1 MLWLPAAEI
10 VENVKNG
17 QKLSFRPSLEELT
30 CEEEVVNL
38 MRRCWA
44 EEAADRPDFHALKTA
59 VRKINR

>member
-1 MLWLPAAEI
+1 M
-10 VENVKNG
+10 ENVKNG
-17 QKLSFRPSLEELT
+17 QKVSFRPSVDDLT